1 LKLIHHLAGNVW
13 TYVSAGFVLMTV
25 TGSVRTTGIMLTVF
39 GIAVEC
45 TAVLLKK
52 EEPNEP

>member
-25 TGSVRTTGIMLTVF
+25 TGSVRTTGIILTVF
-39 GIAVEC
+39 GIVVEC
-45 TAVLLKK
+45 AAVLTDR
-52 EEPNEP
+52 NEKS

>member
-25 TGSVRTTGIMLTVF
+25 TGSVRTTGIILTVF
-39 GIAVEC
+39 GIVVEC
-45 TAVLLKK
+45 VAVLTDR
-52 EEPNEP
+52 NEKS

>member
-39 GIAVEC
+39 GIVVEC
-45 TAVLLKK
+45 AAVLLKK
-52 EEPNEP
+52 EEPHEP